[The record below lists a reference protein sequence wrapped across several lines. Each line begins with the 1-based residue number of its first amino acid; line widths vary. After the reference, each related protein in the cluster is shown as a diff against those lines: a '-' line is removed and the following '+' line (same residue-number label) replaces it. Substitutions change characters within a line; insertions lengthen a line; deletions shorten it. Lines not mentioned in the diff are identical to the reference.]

1 MGKSLTESLSKYL
14 SESSSFD
21 NPFQE
26 EETSRV
32 NTDSFIKEQEGRKR
46 EKKKSKRK
54 KDKLE
59 ILLDT
64 EEELERDLFYPDDN
78 VNEFE
83 SYIEDMIV
91 EDDDSEFRRELVKR
105 GRQYARETAV
115 SKESS
120 EIQKVY
126 AGNEQRIEKLL
137 QEVETDNE
145 LLGKDIMQMRSFRS
159 KNYKALAEMIGER
172 RSLHDTTLSAIKEL
186 NNMNKAKIELQMKA
200 DKQKQEEG
208 GDGELIASRAIQNV
222 FGMGR
227 SSFMNS
233 YEDMSGS
240 LEAGESEEVTSY
252 DEDEIIHKKYFN
264 NDDDIE
270 DDGDKFL
277 KYEGMSVHYVLEYD
291 DDGPVQILAE
301 DRDGN
306 VIPDYPIPD
315 LSDDMD
321 FTISE
326 NTGTATDSLSQKY
339 ILRKI

>member
-1 MGKSLTESLSKYL
+1 MGKSLSESLSKYL
-14 SESSSFD
+14 SETSSFE

-26 EETSRV
+26 EDSERL
-32 NTDSFIKEQEGRKR
+32 NTDAFIKEQKERKR

-54 KDKLE
+54 KDKIE
-59 ILLDT
+59 VLLD
-64 EEELERDLFYPDDN
+64 ESEELERDLFYEDDK
-78 VNEFE
+78 VSEFE
-83 SYIEDMIV
+83 GYLEDMIV

-105 GRQYARETAV
+105 GRQYARNTAV

-186 NNMNKAKIELQMKA
+186 NSMNKAKIELQMKA

-208 GDGELIASRAIQNV
+208 GDSELVASQAIQNL

-240 LEAGESEEVTSY
+240 MEAGEEDDHMY

-264 NDDDIE
+264 NEEEKE

-277 KYEGMSVHYVLEYD
+277 KYEGMGVHYILEYD
-291 DDGPVQILAE
+291 NDGPVQILAE

-306 VIPDYPIPD
+306 VIPDYPTPD

-339 ILRKI
+339 TLRKI